1 MYMFPTLRDLLD
13 TSHLFFLQTIT
24 SSKHHFL
31 NFFCVS
37 GTHWGL
43 APSLCS
49 RFPTLHW
56 ISSVALPPF
65 ATWSMYTHSRC
76 PRHLMISPLTG
87 MLMDVVERRFSVDVI
102 YSAVFTWNVVMKRDV
117 KLRLLR
123 CKV

>member
-1 MYMFPTLRDLLD
+1 MCKYPSIRRTLFIILPSGRISWTRFL
-13 TSHLFFLQTIT
+13 SHLLGILP

-49 RFPTLHW
+49 HFPALHW

-65 ATWSMYTHSRC
+65 ATQSMYTHSRC
-76 PRHLMISPLTG
+76 PGHLMISPLTG
-87 MLMDVVERRFSVDVI
+87 MLMDVRE
-102 YSAVFTWNVVMKRDV
+102 
-117 KLRLLR
+117 
-123 CKV
+123 